1 MPFLMEDAPP
11 IYRGRIAP
19 TPTGH
24 LHLGHAR
31 TFWKAQQRAMAQRG
45 ILILRMEDLDGP
57 RCKPAFVRA
66 CYEDLSWFGFRW
78 QEGPDVGGPHTPYL
92 QSTSTSLYQ
101 ATMTQLKAKG
111 CLYPCTCS
119 RKDIQQ
125 TQRAPH
131 AADDEWLYP
140 GTCRP
145 SDSASIREITD
156 QPHCWRFKVPK
167 GEHIAFEDGRL
178 GPLSYEA
185 GRDFGDFVIWRSD
198 GVPSYQL
205 AVTVDDHRMQ
215 VSEVI
220 RGEDLLVSTARQL
233 LIYRALGWQAPDFYH
248 CPLVCDAHGQR
259 LAKRDASLSL
269 RTLRQQGSQ
278 PEALR
283 DAWAD

>member
-1 MPFLMEDAPP
+1 MGPVANQRLSVPVTRPELVWIPVA
-11 IYRGRIAP
+11 GRADGRDP
-19 TPTGH
+19 T
-24 LHLGHAR
+24 L
-31 TFWKAQQRAMAQRG
+31 
-45 ILILRMEDLDGP
+45 
-57 RCKPAFVRA
+57 
-66 CYEDLSWFGFRW
+66 
-78 QEGPDVGGPHTPYL
+78 PY
-92 QSTSTSLYQ
+92 TSTSLYQ

-111 CLYPCTCS
+111 YLYPCTCS

-215 VSEVI
+215 VTEVV

-269 RTLRQQGSQ
+269 RTIRQQGSRPGTQ
-278 PEALR
+278 RCVVRLVGLR
-283 DAWAD
+283 RLGSTHGTLGQRSFKLG